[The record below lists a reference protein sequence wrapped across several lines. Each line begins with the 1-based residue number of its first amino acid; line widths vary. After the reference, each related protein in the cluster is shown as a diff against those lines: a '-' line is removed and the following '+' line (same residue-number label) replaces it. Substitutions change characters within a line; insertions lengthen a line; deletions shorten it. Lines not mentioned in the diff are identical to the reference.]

1 MDYCSL
7 VKDIKFLITGSSAG
21 TLDFSDVDIADSI
34 NRHLDNVVSTILK
47 ADGRWQWDDNNFT
60 TLPIGTTTLVA
71 GQQDYEISGAN
82 FLNISEVSVLDN
94 NGVWQALTAIDRK
107 GKAQTLLDEEK
118 ISNNGLPKW
127 YDKMGNSILLY
138 PKPAADKVTL
148 SAGLKVVSQRKAGYF
163 ISTDTTKTP
172 GFAPIYHRILSIGA
186 AIDYCLANGLSQKKS
201 ELEVEKIKMEQGII
215 EFYADRSKD
224 DQPRIKLQQEDFG
237 GDALSGEV
245 ISEDKFNI

>member
-1 MDYCSL
+1 MTYSEL
-7 VKDIKFLITGSSAG
+7 VKDIKFLITGSSTG

-118 ISNNGLPKW
+118 TSNNGLPKW

-163 ISTDTTKTP
+163 TSADTTKTP
-172 GFAPIYHRILSIGA
+172 GFVPIYHRILSIGA
-186 AIDYCLANGLSQKKS
+186 AIDYCLANGLSRKKS

-224 DQPRIKLQQEDFG
+224 DQPKIRLELEDYSVDSLG
-237 GDALSGEV
+237 GI
-245 ISEDKFNI
+245 ISEDRFNL